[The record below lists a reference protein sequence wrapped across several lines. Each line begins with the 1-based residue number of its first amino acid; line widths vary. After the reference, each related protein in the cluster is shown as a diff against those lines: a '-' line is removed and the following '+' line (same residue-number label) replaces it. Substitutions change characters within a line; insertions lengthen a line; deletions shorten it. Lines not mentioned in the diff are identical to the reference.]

1 MHPRGSYERVSL
13 QATPTHRYPVALVSL
28 ACQHLRSSCL
38 PNRLARRSSPWFS
51 STCARARARL
61 SCHIHHSTPWSPAH
75 ATGPPIL
82 QLLWRHVMIAF
93 FVKVHDP
100 WFSNISKHSTLQCIC
115 GAIPSNVHLC
125 NWRMTLPLALQG
137 DSDKAGECSWNWL
150 LLYHQ
155 EA

>member
-1 MHPRGSYERVSL
+1 MFFLPTQPPRPSL
-13 QATPTHRYPVALVSL
+13 FSLFLV
-28 ACQHLRSSCL
+28 CLR
-38 PNRLARRSSPWFS
+38 PHQSPS
-51 STCARARARL
+51 ILR
-61 SCHIHHSTPWSPAH
+61 HIHHSTPWSPAP
-75 ATGPPIL
+75 APRPPIL

-93 FVKVHDP
+93 FVKVRDP
-100 WFSNISKHSTLQCIC
+100 WFSNIELTV
-115 GAIPSNVHLC
+115 GAILSNVHLC